1 MNVCS
6 NPWEAYASQVHVCGI
21 LDLRS
26 TSKFFFVNLPTERK
40 CLWIWW
46 VADENFL
53 SINFG
58 TRDKDNVSDVEVLHA
73 HAATQRGSET
83 LCWQMW
89 QFLYHVLDHPIDDAF
104 LVQKTRL
111 GRRGSFCRS
120 WEGRAGCSAAC
131 GGSTCCG
138 EGMPGMILEVRTPRS
153 YHLVV
158 SGWYQHHPE
167 SPRVFWGS
175 FFISRNRRNEHLG
188 HLGRQRSGSMWEVT
202 KGLGSREKKGW
213 CWQLVCFRIV
223 FSLIKCHWFLS
234 SKLVHG
240 RNSANQLIFGE
251 YLSFFTCLS
260 WTGNYVTLPYFAY
273 ENPASKHLPGF
284 SAQRKKQPARCRTQH
299 EELQRDPKNS
309 LTQNARVY
317 CFVFCFFFVFFCVT
331 VFFSKRDRVGLLP
344 QRVRENDE

>member
-1 MNVCS
+1 
-6 NPWEAYASQVHVCGI
+6 
-21 LDLRS
+21 
-26 TSKFFFVNLPTERK
+26 
-40 CLWIWW
+40 
-46 VADENFL
+46 
-53 SINFG
+53 
-58 TRDKDNVSDVEVLHA
+58 
-73 HAATQRGSET
+73 
-83 LCWQMW
+83 MW

-202 KGLGSREKKGW
+202 KGLGVARKKGMMLAA
-213 CWQLVCFRIV
+213 CL
-223 FSLIKCHWFLS
+223 FSDSFFHWLNVTDFS
-234 SKLVHG
+234 PVKLVHG

-273 ENPASKHLPGF
+273 ENPASKH
-284 SAQRKKQPARCRTQH
+284 PARFFRAAKKTASEVQNFNM
-299 EELQRDPKNS
+299 KNS
-309 LTQNARVY
+309 REI
-317 CFVFCFFFVFFCVT
+317 
-331 VFFSKRDRVGLLP
+331 
-344 QRVRENDE
+344 QRIP